1 MFGAATITLSHKDAQ
16 KAQRD
21 PIKTNLC
28 FLCLLWL
35 LLTWCLNVYVDLLRS
50 SASEYSSSKH
60 EQPNQYDE
68 HKNHHN
74 RDNTHA
80 AAAATFVGHERL
92 PPCFKTR
99 LTGGLS

>member
-1 MFGAATITLSHKDAQ
+1 
-16 KAQRD
+16 
-21 PIKTNLC
+21 
-28 FLCLLWL
+28 
-35 LLTWCLNVYVDLLRS
+35 LNVYVDLLRS

-74 RDNTHA
+74 RDNAHA

-92 PPCFKTR
+92 PPRFLKR
-99 LTGGLS
+99 DQTGGLSGGNGVTVNQKEKFSHRFTRMSTD